1 MTVLYTYLKNSNTGD
16 IITKQEF
23 TDTIIKGIPSYYYR
37 NHNRIINPDLT
48 GYIEIKEKR
57 AKKLLNKIK

>member
-1 MTVLYTYLKNSNTGD
+1 MTFLYTYLKNSNTGD
-16 IITKQEF
+16 IIKKQEF
-23 TDTIIKGIPSYYYR
+23 SDLIIKGNTIFYYR